1 MGKVQARLARW
12 GALALAMGG
21 ALPAAAEVTR
31 FEILAREA
39 PALGGREFGARGT
52 AEKITARA
60 TLALDPANPRNAVI
74 VDLDRAP
81 RNAQG
86 RVEATTDVVILRPA
100 RPNGTLLFEVLNR
113 GRKLL
118 PGWVQDTEGTAG
130 LRLAQPGDAGNGF
143 LLDQGFTLVW
153 AGWQHDSPQGA
164 DLLRIALPTV
174 PGVSG
179 PSREEWTFSN
189 ATSPQR
195 VTLSYP
201 VADRASARL
210 TVRAR
215 TDMERQ
221 TPAGLGFSFID
232 DSTLEITRPEGMA
245 AGALYELT
253 YTARDPQVTG
263 IGLAAIRD
271 VTAFLRRATGPENP
285 LAVQGRPAVDR
296 AIGLGISQSGRV
308 LRDLLYFGMNEDE
321 AGRLVFEGMMPVI
334 PGARRS
340 FTNARF
346 GQPGRNPGPQY
357 DRLFPVLGF
366 PFTYAV
372 MEDAVSGKRDGILL
386 RCSLTNSCPVIM
398 QMDSEF
404 EFWGSQA
411 SLLVTDTAGNHHDLP
426 SNVRAYMVAGAP
438 HGNPW
443 NAVARRSE
451 ACGMALNP
459 LSQGAALR
467 ALIVA
472 MEAWV
477 REGVEPPASRFPT
490 LAAGTLTR
498 PEMVYPAIPGLPY
511 RGQYVRA
518 EFIEQ
523 TAPLPTAG
531 GSYPIFLPRAGLD
544 GNAVGGIRLPIIEAP
559 RASYVGWN
567 AQTGAEG
574 PQEICTQVGGVVP
587 FAETRAARQAAGDP
601 RPSIEELYPTPE
613 SYVAAVR
620 QASAR
625 LVAARLLLPAD
636 AEAAVAAAQAGQLA
650 RLAP

>member
-1 MGKVQARLARW
+1 MMRRPML
-12 GALALAMGG
+12 GALALVAGWAM
-21 ALPAAAEVTR
+21 PASAEVVR
-31 FEILAREA
+31 FEVLAREA
-39 PALGGREFGARGT
+39 PALGGREFGARGP

-118 PGWVQDTEGTAG
+118 PGWVQDSEGTTG
-130 LRLAQPGDAGNGF
+130 IRLTQPGDAGNGF

-153 AGWQHDSPQGA
+153 AGWQHDSPAGA
-164 DLLRIALPTV
+164 DLLRIALPTAA
-174 PGVSG
+174 GITG
-179 PSREEWTFSN
+179 PSREEWTFAN

-221 TPAGLGFSFID
+221 TPAGLGFTFID
-232 DSTLEITRPEGMA
+232 DNTLEITRPEGMA
-245 AGALYELT
+245 PGALYELT

-285 LAVQGRPAVDR
+285 LAAEGRPGVDR

-372 MEDAVSGKRDGILL
+372 MDDAVSGRRDGILQ
-386 RCSLTNSCPVIM
+386 RCSLTNTCPVIM
-398 QMDSEF
+398 HMDSEF

-411 SLLVTDTAGNHHDLP
+411 SLLVTDTQGNHHDLP
-426 SNVRAYMVAGAP
+426 ANVRAYLVTGAP

-443 NAVARRSE
+443 NAVARRVA

-459 LSQGAALR
+459 VSQGPALR

-472 MEAWV
+472 MERWV

-498 PEMVYPAIPGLPY
+498 PDMVYPAIPGLLY

-518 EFIEQ
+518 ELVEQ
-523 TAPLPTAG
+523 TAPLPTVR
-531 GSYPIFLPRAGLD
+531 GSYPLFLPRAGLD
-544 GNAVGGIRLPIIEAP
+544 GNAIGGIRLPIIEAP
-559 RASYVGWN
+559 RATYVGWN
-567 AQTGAEG
+567 AQAGAEG

-587 FAETRAARQAAGDP
+587 FAETREARQAAGDP
-601 RPSIEELYPTPE
+601 RPSLAELYPTPE
-613 SYVAAVR
+613 AYVAAVR

-625 LVAARLLLPAD
+625 LVAERLLLPAD
-636 AEAAVAAAQAGQLA
+636 AEASIAAAQAGQLA